1 LTTIRPTARVARGA
15 TYLFIQGFATALI
28 GVVYFV
34 VLARLLTQAELGVF
48 ALLSFIML
56 LPQVLGTLA
65 LPSAAVKYISRYLAE
80 NNREKAL
87 SVVTRVLQ
95 VCLLSSLIAL
105 FVLVVPA
112 EWLSSRIFGTADY
125 ATLLR
130 IVGFSAVFTILN
142 NVTVSF
148 LQGLQNMG
156 AVAAMGLTYTLIQNG
171 VGIFLL
177 FTGWRLY
184 AVVLGWFLGLLA
196 ASVLGLV
203 LTLRHLG
210 IMGKAHP
217 TKPLLVFSLPLYVSG
232 GLGVF
237 VNWTDQLILVSYMS
251 LIYGASEAQRLLGIY
266 SVPLRASVVPTLFST
281 SLITAL
287 FPQLSELYAQQGV
300 SSIRTSFRVSARY
313 ATLIGFPLIVGLA
326 ALAYPTII
334 LFTGWSQSDGLLA
347 ATILIIVSAGALAS
361 ALGVATSPILMTLE
375 RTAIVSVISMVTMAS
390 SIFLSYFTLAY
401 LALGMIGTAWAR
413 TIATMV
419 GLVLS
424 VWAVKRHVP
433 VSLDREALWKSSAAS
448 AFIVVSIV
456 VVDLLRRLAS
466 PVSYEFMVIKLH
478 QLPIYVVVGGLAYLF
493 ALFGLHAIKTHDIT
507 LIEEYLPKRLKPVA
521 SWLKRFAVPV

>member
-1 LTTIRPTARVARGA
+1 MLS
-15 TYLFIQGFATALI
+15 QE
-28 GVVYFV
+28 
-34 VLARLLTQAELGVF
+34 ELGIF
-48 ALLSFIML
+48 ALLSFIL
-56 LPQVLGTLA
+56 SLTQVFGMLA
-65 LPSAAVKYISRYLAE
+65 LPSAAIKYIAQYLAE
-80 NNREKAL
+80 NNTEKAK
-87 SVVTRVLQ
+87 SVIARVLQ
-95 VCLLSSLIAL
+95 VCVLSSMVSLTL
-105 FVLVVPA
+105 LVIPA
-112 EWLSSRIFGTADY
+112 EWLSSVIFSTAKY
-125 ATLLR
+125 AQLLR
-130 IVGFSAVFTILN
+130 ILGFTSVFLILN
-142 NVTVSF
+142 FAVGSF
-148 LQGLQNMG
+148 LQGLQKMREAA
-156 AVAAMGLTYTLIQNG
+156 AVNLTYTLIQNG
-171 VGIFLL
+171 AAISLL
-177 FTGWRLY
+177 FMGWRLY

-203 LTLRHLG
+203 LTARHLG
-210 IMGKAHP
+210 IMGKSHP
-217 TKPLLVFSLPLYVSG
+217 TKPLLAFSLPLYVSG

-237 VNWTDQLILVSYMS
+237 VNWADQLILVSYMGM
-251 LIYGASEAQRLLGIY
+251 IYGASEAQRLLGVY

-287 FPQLSELYAQQGV
+287 FPRLSELYAQQGV
-300 SSIRTSFRVSARY
+300 SSLRTSFKVSARY

-361 ALGVATSPILMTLE
+361 TLGVATSPILMTLE

-413 TIATMV
+413 TIAAIV

-433 VSLDREALWKSSAAS
+433 VSLDREALWKSSASS
-448 AFIVVSIV
+448 AFMVVSII
-456 VVDLLRRLAS
+456 VVDLLRRLVS

-478 QLPIYVVVGGLAYLF
+478 QLPIYVVVGGLAHLF
-493 ALFGLHAIKTHDIT
+493 ALFGLHAIKTHDIG

-521 SWLKRFAVPV
+521 SWLSRFAVPA